1 MNLPED
7 IQFEIIDIYNNMVKY
22 RNYKKYYDKY
32 LVYVHRQI
40 NFYKDLSEGINFSEY
55 TFCLI
60 DGMPFLL
67 PYHTDAFREAYID

>member
-7 IQFEIIDIYNNMVKY
+7 IQIEIIDIYNNMIKY
-22 RNYKKYYDKY
+22 KNYKKYYDKY

-40 NFYKDLSEGINFSEY
+40 NFYKDLSGDVNFSEY

-60 DGMPFLL
+60 DGMSYLL
-67 PYHTDAFREAYID
+67 PYHTDAFKEAYID